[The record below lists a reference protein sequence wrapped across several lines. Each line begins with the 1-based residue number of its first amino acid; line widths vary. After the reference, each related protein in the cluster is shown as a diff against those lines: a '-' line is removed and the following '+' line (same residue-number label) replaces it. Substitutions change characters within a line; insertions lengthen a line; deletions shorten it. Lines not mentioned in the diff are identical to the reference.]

1 MRKILVTGASGFV
14 GRKLF
19 DMAARGEADRT
30 INLVALPERVDLR
43 HPQSVKDGLGD
54 ASYDGVV
61 HLAAVA
67 FVPDSFARPQ
77 ETYDVNLHGTINL
90 IDALREKDFSGSF
103 LYVSSGDVYGSVR
116 EDALPIRENLLPRP
130 RNPYAASKLAA
141 EAYCYQ
147 AALSFGFRVVIA
159 RPFNHI
165 GPGQSDRFVL
175 PAMAKQIFEIKK
187 GIRPSVIETGNMDVT
202 RDFSDVRD
210 VVRAYLRLLASQV
223 SGEIYNVCSG
233 VEYNVG
239 SVLLRMLELAGVQAE
254 IKVMEQKVRPN
265 EQVRHCGSNE
275 KLRGDTGWTPTVPFD
290 RALYDLLSSWQIV
303 Q

>member
-1 MRKILVTGASGFV
+1 MQRILVTGASGFV

-19 DMAARGEADRT
+19 DIASARVANQS
-30 INLVALPERVDLR
+30 IKLVALPDLDLR
-43 HPQSVKDGLGD
+43 HPQAVKDGLGD
-54 ASYDGVV
+54 VSYDSVV

-67 FVPDSFARPQ
+67 FVPDSFAKPQ
-77 ETYDVNLHGTINL
+77 ETYDVNLYGTINL
-90 IDALREKDFSGSF
+90 IDALRQSGFTGSF
-103 LYVSSGDVYGSVR
+103 LYVSSGDVYGSVA
-116 EDALPIRENLLPRP
+116 EDALPIREDVLPRP

-147 AALSFGFRVVIA
+147 AALSFGFRLIIA

-187 GIRPSVIETGNMDVT
+187 GLRPPVIETGNTDVT

-210 VVRAYLRLLASQV
+210 VVRAYLSLLASEA

-233 VEYNVG
+233 VEYNVR
-239 SVLLRMLELAGVQAE
+239 SVLLRMLELAHVEAE
-254 IKVMEQKVRPN
+254 IRVVEKKLRPN
-265 EQVRHCGSNE
+265 EQRRHCGSNE
-275 KLRGDTGWTPTVPFD
+275 KLRRHTGWTAEIPFEK
-290 RALYDLLSSWQIV
+290 ALRDLLRSWQIV